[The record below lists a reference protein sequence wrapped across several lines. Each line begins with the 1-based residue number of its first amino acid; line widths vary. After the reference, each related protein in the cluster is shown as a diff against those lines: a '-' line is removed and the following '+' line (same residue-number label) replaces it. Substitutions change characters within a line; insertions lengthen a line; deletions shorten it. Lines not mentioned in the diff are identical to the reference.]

1 MITIFLPRKQDPG
14 KDQASSEEIQKSIN
28 TQQQQINIT
37 DGGEF
42 LDDGIRMKDQ
52 PFCESNVKE
61 NE

>member
-1 MITIFLPRKQDPG
+1 MNTIHSSLKEDPG
-14 KDQASSEEIQKSIN
+14 DNKSSKEIQETVHSY
-28 TQQQQINIT
+28 QHEINIT

-52 PFCESNVKE
+52 PFCEPDTKE